1 MENYWDSRSFPTVV
15 LMTTQEE
22 KTKKTENDTE
32 DDMIEVETISLTMDR
47 SLSQNATAN
56 APANAIKS
64 PSALISIVAH
74 ATCHDLHPLETGEL
88 GNTTEAKI
96 VAEFERALEQ
106 VQSQVESSELT
117 AVEAEEAIHFE
128 EMKR

>member
-1 MENYWDSRSFPTVV
+1 
-15 LMTTQEE
+15 MTTQEE

-32 DDMIEVETISLTMDR
+32 DDMIEVETISLT
-47 SLSQNATAN
+47 ATAN